1 MEEISLGITILNLI
15 RDIYPV
21 SFISIILCAFGY
33 AMGFIKYRFEIR
45 VIERR
50 IKAIED
56 MIERT
61 H

>member
-1 MEEISLGITILNLI
+1 MEEISIGLTILNLI

-33 AMGFIKYRFEIR
+33 AMGMIKYRFEIR
-45 VIERR
+45 TVEKR
-50 IKAIED
+50 IKALED
-56 MIERT
+56 MIERV